1 MDLQARIAAA
11 LTDFDDLLR
20 HGVSIEAA
28 LEVAAVENSVTIEA
42 LRARASRSLTL
53 EERQRQALENVE
65 LARDVAARKNAEA
78 IGSLFAAAYEAEKRL
93 RVTGKPEKNSEI
105 SERSNDPMRSPTDQM
120 TTQEKEPNGQSGKR
134 GQLKFDY

>member
-1 MDLQARIAAA
+1 MDLQARISAA

-28 LEVAAVENSVTIEA
+28 LEVAAVENGVTLEA
-42 LRARASRSLTL
+42 LRARASRTLTL

-65 LARDVAARKNAEA
+65 LARDVAERKKAEA
-78 IGSLFAAAYEAEKRL
+78 LGSLFAAAREAEKRL
-93 RVTGKPEKNSEI
+93 RLTGKPDTNPEI
-105 SERSNDPMRSPTDQM
+105 SKRSSDPIRSPTDQM
-120 TTQEKEPNGQSGKR
+120 TTPKKEPNGQSGKR